1 MSQNFDLASVFQ
13 KVTQDLVKNQQS
25 LNQADGYNQN
35 HGDNMVRTFQT
46 ITKAVQLKQK
56 QGSSDSAALA
66 YAAKRITK
74 SNSSAS
80 AQLYAQGLSQAAAQ
94 FQGKQIDQRSG
105 MQLLQT
111 LIGGGQAAPQS
122 TQPAQ
127 GGDLLSSL
135 LGGMAG
141 GSQPQ
146 NQPSAAQGGDL
157 LSSLL
162 GGMAGGSQPQNQP
175 SPAQGGDLL
184 SSLLG
189 GLAGGSQPQNQPS
202 AAQGGDLLSSLLGGL
217 AGGSGSGS
225 GLQDGLD
232 LGDLLTVGMAY
243 MQAKQQGK
251 STMEALV
258 QAFMQVSGMGGS
270 KDRTQSTQLVVSSFL
285 QALGAG
291 GQ

>member
-66 YAAKRITK
+66 YAAKRLTK
-74 SNSSAS
+74 SSSSAS

-94 FQGKQIDQRSG
+94 FQGKQIDQRSS

-111 LIGGGQAAPQS
+111 LIGGGQAAPQG
-122 TQPAQ
+122 TQSAQ
-127 GGDLLSSL
+127 GGDLF
-135 LGGMAG
+135 
-141 GSQPQ
+141 
-146 NQPSAAQGGDL
+146 
-157 LSSLL
+157 SSLL

-189 GLAGGSQPQNQPS
+189 GMAGGSQPQNQPS

-251 STMEALV
+251 STMQALI

-270 KDRTQSTQLVVSSFL
+270 KDRAQSTQLVVSSFL

-291 GQ
+291 SSQ